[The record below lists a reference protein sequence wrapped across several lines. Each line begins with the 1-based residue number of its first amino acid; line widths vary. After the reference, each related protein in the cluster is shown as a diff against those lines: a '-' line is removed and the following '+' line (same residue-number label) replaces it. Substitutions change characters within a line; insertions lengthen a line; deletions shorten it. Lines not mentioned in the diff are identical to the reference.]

1 LRELAKLGFSCIGK
15 AVTWRNEMVRQEDED
30 EDALPAMVLLPRV
43 QIVPTDELDKAT
55 LDAIA
60 EVSQNANGSL
70 RIKMH
75 DKHAALVSIGKHL
88 GMFVDV
94 VQMKAV
100 YGVSDKPMSAEE
112 WKKQYV
118 RDG

>member
-1 LRELAKLGFSCIGK
+1 MTPFLQFHALAATRGEGLRPEFLDLFK
-15 AVTWRNEMVRQEDED
+15 R
-30 EDALPAMVLLPRV
+30 LPSMVLLPRV
-43 QIVPTDELDKAT
+43 QIVPTEELDKAT

-75 DKHAALVSIGKHL
+75 DKARGAGVKHL

-112 WKKQYV
+112 WKRQCV
-118 RDG
+118 REG